1 MRVGIT
7 DSDGCPPPRKGATRD
22 PDRRRTTATVHLA
35 IELSRSAWLVAARL
49 PGVEKPSLHRIEGG
63 DTAALL
69 ALVAALRARAAARL
83 GAPVRVACCFEA
95 GRDGFWLHRLLTA
108 EGLAAHVLEPTSILV
123 SRRARRAKTDRLD
136 ALGMLRVLAAYLG
149 GDRQVCSMVR
159 VPTPEEEDAKRP
171 HRERE
176 DLVRERVRLE
186 NRIAALLATQGVRE
200 RPSLRS
206 WERDLAALRTGDGR
220 PLPPHLRAE
229 LDRLRRRLV
238 LTLELIREVEAER
251 DAALAAEPRD
261 AVGRKIAALC
271 RIRGVGANFA
281 AVLAREVFYRAF
293 ANRRQLAGYVGLDAG
308 AAPERRGRPRP
319 ADQPRRQRQGP
330 DHPDPARLAVAA
342 LPARQRAGAVVPRP
356 GRGLAGPHAADRD
369 RGDGEEA
376 ADRALA
382 LRRDRPRARGCRGRG
397 VAHETA
403 AAGTP
408 AGGGAGSATVF
419 VEGGSPPPRSRWVAP
434 RRGHASCKRHSG
446 AGPGTGPDRM

>member
-1 MRVGIT
+1 MTQIALH
-7 DSDGCPPPRKGATRD
+7 S
-22 PDRRRTTATVHLA
+22 ATVHLA

-69 ALVAALRARAAARL
+69 ALAAALRARAAARL

-176 DLVRERVRLE
+176 ELVRERVRLE

-293 ANRRQLAGYVGLDAG
+293 ANRRQLAGYVGLTPVPHQSGEADRDRRISRAG
-308 AAPERRGRPRP
+308 N
-319 ADQPRRQRQGP
+319 RQGP